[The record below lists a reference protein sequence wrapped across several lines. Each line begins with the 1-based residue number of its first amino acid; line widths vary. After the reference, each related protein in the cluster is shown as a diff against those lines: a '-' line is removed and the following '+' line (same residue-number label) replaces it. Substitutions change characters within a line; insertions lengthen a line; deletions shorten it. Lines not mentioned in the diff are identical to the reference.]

1 MATRVTVN
9 LIPASLKYGVLDTGL
24 AVAITLFRPNSLE
37 VQVQVVDF
45 EFWMPS
51 MERDSDTRLLKS
63 KVLIADRRG
72 RNHAL
77 KTVRRVD
84 DLRINPIH

>member
-9 LIPASLKYGVLDTGL
+9 LIPTSLKSGVMDTGL

-45 EFWMPS
+45 EFWMPTI
-51 MERDSDTRLLKS
+51 ERDSDTRLLIS

-72 RNHAL
+72 RNHTL
-77 KTVRRVD
+77 KTVRSID
-84 DLRINPIH
+84 DVRINPIH